1 MHMKSK
7 IILALAIIII
17 GGGAFL
23 TLNKK
28 TEAPTTNNEANTQN
42 NRTSTYKDSYD
53 TDNDEENESETDNDN
68 KNITAQ
74 KPTIQPT
81 KTTDSSSYT
90 LTQVA
95 THNSQTDCWTV
106 VNGSVY
112 NITSYITR
120 HPGGVRA
127 ISSICGKDGTSTFD
141 DQHGGQSRPENT
153 LSSFLV
159 GSLK

>member
-7 IILALAIIII
+7 IILALAVIIIV

-28 TEAPTTNNEANTQN
+28 TEAPTTNNGTGLQN
-42 NRTSTYKDSYD
+42 NNQINTYD
-53 TDNDEENESETDNDN
+53 TDNDGENESETDDDN
-68 KNITAQ
+68 KNTTAQ

-81 KTTDSSSYT
+81 KTTGSSSYT
-90 LTQVA
+90 LAQVT